1 MGTQSPTYGREKRK
15 TPYNC
20 QKLKKKKKKKV
31 IAYQNKNHI
40 FNWLNTLHVTFTIPR
55 YRLEC

>member
-20 QKLKKKKKKKV
+20 QKLKKNAQVKDASNFFVLREKKS
-31 IAYQNKNHI
+31 
-40 FNWLNTLHVTFTIPR
+40 F
-55 YRLEC
+55 